1 MLPKLTAILSG
12 ATGDR
17 RIRSIRVL
25 EFHYVTDLMAPAQH
39 SDSEL
44 GEQEHLPNE
53 FFSEDMKALF
63 GLLKG
68 WEERLGGSERVAAER
83 YQLSLFLG
91 RGWGTDVPDLPLTPP
106 PTEDIVRAPWPDVRY
121 IGEEKLPELS
131 LVSWVTLCER
141 HGIHPESLM
150 QIVSRMKYLDRF
162 EGDIFEEGWSLGRT
176 REYRK
181 VLGECLHLLPRSISL
196 FHPDFL
202 PSVLQPRTLYPVLV
216 DPQRDHLCISIRT
229 LSCQLRKLNLS
240 GLRISPAIFAG
251 DGDGSYPDWSSLQ
264 EVIIGYPVIS
274 STGQWFANRAPPE
287 VVAYVDPDDDDGYCT
302 YYAMPN
308 PKLLNELYAA
318 AGKAKQHTPSL
329 KSMHLTLDVDIGK
342 HKFIYYFNQERKRNM
357 ITLESG
363 IPFEFSEEVA
373 EAWGF
378 SLDAVN
384 SIKEGN
390 MTFYEGGVTVNEV
403 IVA

>member
-1 MLPKLTAILSG
+1 MDRLPAEIISEIVSYLKALGRTHYNLWRTNLSTYATINRTWQSVIEHETFSRISIFSTMLPKLTAILSG
-12 ATGDR
+12 ATRDR

-39 SDSEL
+39 SEL

-150 QIVSRMKYLDRF
+150 QIVSRMKCLDRF

-181 VLGECLHLLPRSISL
+181 GMWLW
-196 FHPDFL
+196 
-202 PSVLQPRTLYPVLV
+202 
-216 DPQRDHLCISIRT
+216 
-229 LSCQLRKLNLS
+229 LSR
-240 GLRISPAIFAG
+240 F
-251 DGDGSYPDWSSLQ
+251 
-264 EVIIGYPVIS
+264 V
-274 STGQWFANRAPPE
+274 
-287 VVAYVDPDDDDGYCT
+287 
-302 YYAMPN
+302 
-308 PKLLNELYAA
+308 
-318 AGKAKQHTPSL
+318 
-329 KSMHLTLDVDIGK
+329 
-342 HKFIYYFNQERKRNM
+342 
-357 ITLESG
+357 
-363 IPFEFSEEVA
+363 
-373 EAWGF
+373 
-378 SLDAVN
+378 
-384 SIKEGN
+384 
-390 MTFYEGGVTVNEV
+390 
-403 IVA
+403 